1 MFSCLFFVFCCFY
14 PAGIIDN
21 QVFLIFIGKRSNGFI
36 LCCSLPYEIA
46 VYFWCHWEH
55 QRKGSL
61 CKGTSLS
68 LPPSPLPLPCFLLH
82 FLFHSLIPL
91 ASSSPFHTLFSF
103 PSPPFP
109 FPFMPPFLSFDAS
122 YFLLYFLLHSF
133 VPLTSSPPF
142 SRSFLFTFPFIM
154 RIFICFSNSLFSRS
168 CPPLYPLPIALLC
181 FFVLLC
187 QGTCQGKIKNRW

>member
-1 MFSCLFFVFCCFY
+1 MKLQSIFGVIGNIKGKGHCARVLLFLFLPLLFLFPGPFSIFYSIHLF
-14 PAGIIDN
+14 
-21 QVFLIFIGKRSNGFI
+21 L
-36 LCCSLPYEIA
+36 LPLHLLFH
-46 VYFWCHWEH
+46 V
-55 QRKGSL
+55 L
-61 CKGTSLS
+61 SLS
-68 LPPSPLPLPCFLLH
+68 LSPLPPLPYFLLH

-103 PSPPFP
+103 PSPP

-142 SRSFLFTFPFIM
+142 SRSFLFTFPFKRVT

-168 CPPLYPLPIALLC
+168 CPPLYPLPIAPLLLR
-181 FFVLLC
+181 FTLPRKL
-187 QGTCQGKIKNRW
+187 KRKNKK

>member
-36 LCCSLPYEIA
+36 LCCSLPYEIT

-68 LPPSPLPLPCFLLH
+68 LPPSPLPLPWPVLH
-82 FLFHSLIPL
+82 FLFHSFIPL
-91 ASSSPFHTLFSF
+91 ASSSPFPRSF
-103 PSPPFP
+103 PF
-109 FPFMPPFLSFDAS
+109 
-122 YFLLYFLLHSF
+122 
-133 VPLTSSPPF
+133 
-142 SRSFLFTFPFIM
+142 
-154 RIFICFSNSLFSRS
+154 LFSRS
-168 CPPLYPLPIALLC
+168 LLFPTFFSIFYSIHLFLLPLHPLFTLFSLSLLLLFPSCLLSFPLLPPPS
-181 FFVLLC
+181 
-187 QGTCQGKIKNRW
+187 